1 MKQVDFYLISNRLRD
16 AKFKLASRLANKLK
30 RLNQKALLVTQSA
43 QESEQLSA
51 TLWALR
57 DTSFLAHER
66 IDDVDDAAQ
75 FQADFDRGLNYA
87 VIGDALGMNAKI
99 LETQFDVM
107 INLSRE
113 VPIFNHH
120 FNRIAEIVE
129 SDEAAK
135 ADARSRYKL
144 YQGEGFKI
152 STHTIEL

>member
-1 MKQVDFYLISNRLRD
+1 
-16 AKFKLASRLANKLK
+16 
-30 RLNQKALLVTQSA
+30 
-43 QESEQLSA
+43 
-51 TLWALR
+51 
-57 DTSFLAHER
+57 
-66 IDDVDDAAQ
+66 
-75 FQADFDRGLNYA
+75 
-87 VIGDALGMNAKI
+87 
-99 LETQFDVM
+99 M